1 MRSPLMA
8 LVLTTMLL
16 ALRLPE
22 AWACSDAIEP
32 SPVTVSLPAS
42 ATSPIRAISLDLSDL
57 AQSPEELNRL
67 ERRMQHAG
75 VNMVGLSAGRIDWTG
90 FRWSGRE
97 ERWSAGV
104 RERERDLLADATLR
118 FGRWAHISA
127 IVDVFAPRYL
137 QARPSQRALDA
148 AGRPVPYQAS
158 THALVNG
165 AFGDELIAMID
176 YIARHYDVDSISLTE
191 LFYYQEG
198 YGADDLAL
206 YRAHSGW
213 RDWPRTSRGLID
225 VDHPTIGAWRSAMIA
240 RFVERAARV
249 AHAHGKQLFVDVRI
263 DWDAPQNEGR
273 RSGHDYALLLQHAD
287 RLVLWNY
294 FGLNGASPEYT
305 RAIARYVQRYGANRI
320 IISYGLW
327 ADRGVVVRATDL
339 QRAMIAGQEGN
350 LPHAWITPVRLM
362 SDDHWQVITSV
373 WQNAAQRP
381 PPATPPR

>member
-1 MRSPLMA
+1 MRSALIGLALM
-8 LVLTTMLL
+8 TMLL
-16 ALRLPE
+16 SPWLP
-22 AWACSDAIEP
+22 AAQACPDAIEP
-32 SPVTVSLPAS
+32 SPNTVSAPDTT
-42 ATSPIRAISLDLSDL
+42 TSPVRAISLDLTDL
-57 AQSPEELNRL
+57 ARSPDDLNRL
-67 ERRMQHAG
+67 EQRMQDAG
-75 VNMVGLSAGRIDWTG
+75 VNMVGLSAGRLDWTG
-90 FRWSGRE
+90 FRWSGHE

-137 QARPSQRALDA
+137 QAQPLQRALDA
-148 AGRPVPYQAS
+148 AGRPIPYQAS

-165 AFGDELIAMID
+165 PFGDELIAMID

-198 YGADDLAL
+198 YGADDLTL

-213 RDWPRTSRGLID
+213 RDWPRTVRGSID

-294 FGLNGASPEYT
+294 FGLNGTSPEYT
-305 RAIARYVQRYGANRI
+305 RDIARYVQRYGASRI

-327 ADRGVVVRATDL
+327 ADRGAVVSAADL
-339 QRAMIAGQEGN
+339 QHAMDAGQEGD